1 MKITKR
7 RLKKVIREAIIR
19 EARKPMTPDYVLSSL
34 TKGKS
39 VRTGVPFLTTV
50 MDGIASGDFRTSANA
65 IMDALWIDDPPPG
78 AEKELEQMMAD
89 VGDRVEFQGANGP
102 EHVAQAAAEWGTR
115 HFRSR

>member
-7 RLKKVIREAIIR
+7 HLKKVIREAIIR

-39 VRTGVPFLTTV
+39 VRTGVPFLTTA

-65 IMDALWIDDPPPG
+65 IMDALWIDDPPMG
-78 AEKELEQMMAD
+78 AEKELEDLLVGARTEDD
-89 VGDRVEFQGANGP
+89 V
-102 EHVAQAAAEWGTR
+102 AAIGAEWGTR
-115 HFRSR
+115 HFRTSPHIG